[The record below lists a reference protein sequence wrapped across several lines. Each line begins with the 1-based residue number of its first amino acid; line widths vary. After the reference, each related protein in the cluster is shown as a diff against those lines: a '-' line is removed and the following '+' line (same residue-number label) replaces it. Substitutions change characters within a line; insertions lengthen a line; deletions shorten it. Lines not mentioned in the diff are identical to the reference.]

1 MVLYFLQWTY
11 DPFVADH
18 NQRQSANTSMKRAVS
33 QDEMEME

>member
-11 DPFVADH
+11 DPFVADY
-18 NQRQSANTSMKRAVS
+18 NQSVNTSMKVAVS